1 MPGPLSSTWIET
13 DFSKTVHESLIRPP
27 SGVNFTALER
37 RLIMIWRSLS
47 ASARAYTLAGG
58 DMHRYAMDLARAS
71 ELTTAS
77 RSPIRARS
85 GTSMTSNLTSVASRR
100 VKFDDIDVPLRALI
114 GD

>member
-47 ASARAYTLAGG
+47 ASVRAYTLAGG
-58 DMHRYAMDLARAS
+58 EVPRGWWVFAGGGGV
-71 ELTTAS
+71 TTATGWPC
-77 RSPIRARS
+77 RAGRGGTRRWKCALGGYRAR
-85 GTSMTSNLTSVASRR
+85 
-100 VKFDDIDVPLRALI
+100 
-114 GD
+114 